1 MPSPLGEQVRDK
13 MIAAH
18 AAEYAKSDLAASE
31 SRKTSGLARLHAAV
45 KSRHPA
51 PKPQEKHPATK
62 NTPKHVVARHQL
74 HAPGKPPLGTSDKM
88 LKPLT
93 YGSTMVG
100 HAKARTARKK
110 MKPAAPRHSVKGKA
124 GTQVHAM
131 HGMEFHITVKV
142 KRAKGM
148 KPERESESEDA
159 GESGEET

>member
-1 MPSPLGEQVRDK
+1 MPAPLGEQVRDK

-18 AAEYAKSDLAASE
+18 AAEYAKSDAAAASNAK
-31 SRKTSGLARLHAAV
+31 SSGLHRLHAAV
-45 KSRHPA
+45 KTRHPA

-93 YGSTMVG
+93 YGATMTG
-100 HAKARTARKK
+100 HAKAKTARKK
-110 MKPAAPRHSVKGKA
+110 IKPAPKRHAIASKSAPAAS
-124 GTQVHAM
+124 M

-148 KPERESESEDA
+148 KPEQESAAEDA